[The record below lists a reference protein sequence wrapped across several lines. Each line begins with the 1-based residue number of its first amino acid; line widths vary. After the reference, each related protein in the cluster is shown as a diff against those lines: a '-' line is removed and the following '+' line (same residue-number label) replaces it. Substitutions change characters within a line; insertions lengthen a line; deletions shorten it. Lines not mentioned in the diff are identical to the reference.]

1 MQPAEGAI
9 RASYRLQ
16 AVNRREPP
24 VEHHRSRGAKAALR
38 KADRFWR
45 LAQKAS
51 SESYKEH
58 RAKQA
63 MDASEIA
70 ADKTRQANELRA
82 KGHEERDRAET

>member
-1 MQPAEGAI
+1 MNGKSDDPKAETKI
-9 RASYRLQ
+9 VSERQL
-16 AVNRREPP
+16 REA
-24 VEHHRSRGAKAALR
+24 AKAALR

-63 MDASEIA
+63 MDASELA

-82 KGHEERDRAET
+82 KAHQERDRTET

>member
-1 MQPAEGAI
+1 MNGKSDDPKAGTKIVSERQF
-9 RASYRLQ
+9 RA
-16 AVNRREPP
+16 A
-24 VEHHRSRGAKAALR
+24 AKAALR

-51 SESYKEH
+51 SKSYKEH

-63 MDASEIA
+63 RDASEIA

-82 KGHEERDRAET
+82 KAQEERDRAET

>member
-1 MQPAEGAI
+1 MNGKSDDPKAGTKIVSERQL
-9 RASYRLQ
+9 RA
-16 AVNRREPP
+16 A
-24 VEHHRSRGAKAALR
+24 AKSALR

-63 MDASEIA
+63 RDASEIA
-70 ADKTRQANELRA
+70 ADKTRQASELRA
-82 KGHEERDRAET
+82 KAHEQRDRAET

>member
-1 MQPAEGAI
+1 MNGKSDDPKAGTKIVSERQLCLA
-9 RASYRLQ
+9 
-16 AVNRREPP
+16 
-24 VEHHRSRGAKAALR
+24 AKAALR

-63 MDASEIA
+63 MDASDLA

-82 KGHEERDRAET
+82 IALRLRGEAD

>member
-1 MQPAEGAI
+1 MNRKSDDLEAETKSASERQL
-9 RASYRLQ
+9 RA
-16 AVNRREPP
+16 A
-24 VEHHRSRGAKAALR
+24 AKATLR

-58 RAKQA
+58 RIKQA
-63 MDASEIA
+63 SDASEIA

-82 KGHEERDRAET
+82 KSHQERDRAET

>member
-1 MQPAEGAI
+1 MNGKSDDPKAGTKIVSERQF
-9 RASYRLQ
+9 RA
-16 AVNRREPP
+16 
-24 VEHHRSRGAKAALR
+24 GAKAALR

-45 LAQKAS
+45 LAQKTS

-63 MDASEIA
+63 MDASELA

-82 KGHEERDRAET
+82 KGHEEHRAET

>member
-1 MQPAEGAI
+1 MNGKSDDPKAETKVVSERQF
-9 RASYRLQ
+9 RA
-16 AVNRREPP
+16 
-24 VEHHRSRGAKAALR
+24 GAKAALR

-63 MDASEIA
+63 MDASELA

-82 KGHEERDRAET
+82 KAHEERDRAET

>member
-1 MQPAEGAI
+1 MNGKSDDPKAETKI
-9 RASYRLQ
+9 VSERQL
-16 AVNRREPP
+16 REA
-24 VEHHRSRGAKAALR
+24 AKAALR

-63 MDASEIA
+63 MDASELA

-82 KGHEERDRAET
+82 KGHEEHRAET

>member
-1 MQPAEGAI
+1 MNGKSSDPKAGTKIVSERQF
-9 RASYRLQ
+9 RA
-16 AVNRREPP
+16 
-24 VEHHRSRGAKAALR
+24 GAKAALR

-82 KGHEERDRAET
+82 KGHEEHRAET

>member
-1 MQPAEGAI
+1 MNGKSDDLEAGAKSASEGQLRAAE
-9 RASYRLQ
+9 
-16 AVNRREPP
+16 
-24 VEHHRSRGAKAALR
+24 KAALR

-63 MDASEIA
+63 RDASEMA
-70 ADKTRQANELRA
+70 ADKTRQANELQA
-82 KGHEERDRAET
+82 KAHQERDRGTS

>member
-1 MQPAEGAI
+1 MNGKSSDPKAGTKIVSERQF
-9 RASYRLQ
+9 RA
-16 AVNRREPP
+16 
-24 VEHHRSRGAKAALR
+24 GAKAALR

-63 MDASEIA
+63 SDASEIA

-82 KGHEERDRAET
+82 KAHEERDRAET

>member
-1 MQPAEGAI
+1 MNGKSDDVEAGTKSASERRL
-9 RASYRLQ
+9 RA
-16 AVNRREPP
+16 A
-24 VEHHRSRGAKAALR
+24 AKTALR
-38 KADRFWR
+38 RADRFWR

-63 MDASEIA
+63 RDASEIA

-82 KGHEERDRAET
+82 KAHQDA